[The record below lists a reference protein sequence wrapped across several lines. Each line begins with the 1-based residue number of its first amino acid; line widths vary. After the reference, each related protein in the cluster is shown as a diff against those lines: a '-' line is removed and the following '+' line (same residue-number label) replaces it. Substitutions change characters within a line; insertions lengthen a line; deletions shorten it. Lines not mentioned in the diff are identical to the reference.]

1 MNDEQRGAWIIA
13 AVVIV
18 LGIAALL
25 FYRVGAGRAPG
36 GTVRQNAGSP
46 TRTPTPSPMAT
57 LPATSA
63 PEPTRAFSP
72 ASTDTPVPSAALCHA
87 TNTVAVGQLTQDYHD
102 NIIDGDEK
110 YTGKYWCVIG
120 IADQINKDRGDR
132 YHINVEEEGLDLD
145 EVNCYLEDT
154 YNAESASEGEPVK
167 VYGWIAGFEDGLF
180 SNRIDIHD
188 CRVVEPPKIQQKTSI
203 VD

>member
-18 LGIAALL
+18 LGIVALL
-25 FYRVGAGRAPG
+25 FYRIGAGRAPG
-36 GTVRQNAGSP
+36 GTVRQNASIP
-46 TRTPTPSPMAT
+46 TWTPMSSATAT
-57 LPATSA
+57 LPATST
-63 PEPTRAFSP
+63 PEPTRALSP

-102 NIIDGDEK
+102 NIMDGDEK
-110 YTGKYWCVIG
+110 YTGKYWCVTG

-132 YHINVEEEGLDLD
+132 YHINVEEEGIDLD

-154 YNAESASEGEPVK
+154 FNAESASEGEPVK
-167 VYGWIAGFEDGLF
+167 VYGLITGFDDGLF

-188 CRVVEPPKIQQKTSI
+188 CRIVEQPKIQQKASI

>member
-25 FYRVGAGRAPG
+25 IYRVGAGRAPS

-46 TRTPTPSPMAT
+46 TWMPTPSPTAT
-57 LPATSA
+57 LPATST
-63 PEPTRAFSP
+63 PKPPRALSP

-87 TNTVAVGQLTQDYHD
+87 ANTVAVGQLTQDYHD
-102 NIIDGDEK
+102 NIVNGDER
-110 YTGKYWCVIG
+110 YTGKYWCVTG

-132 YHINVEEEGLDLD
+132 YHINVEEEGIDLD

-154 YNAESASEGEPVK
+154 DNAESASEGEPVK
-167 VYGWIAGFEDGLF
+167 VYGRIAGFEDGWF

-188 CRVVEPPKIQQKTSI
+188 CRVVEQPKIQQKASI

>member
-18 LGIAALL
+18 LGIVALL
-25 FYRVGAGRAPG
+25 FYRIGAGRAPG
-36 GTVRQNAGSP
+36 GTVPQNLSIP
-46 TRTPTPSPMAT
+46 TWTPTASAT
-57 LPATSA
+57 AT
-63 PEPTRAFSP
+63 PEPTRALLP
-72 ASTDTPVPSAALCHA
+72 APTDTPEPPAALCHA

-102 NIIDGDEK
+102 NIMDGDEK
-110 YTGKYWCVIG
+110 YTGKYWCVTG

-132 YHINVEEEGLDLD
+132 YHINVEEEGIDLD
-145 EVNCYLEDT
+145 EVNCYLKDT
-154 YNAESASEGEPVK
+154 FNAESASEGEPVK
-167 VYGWIAGFEDGLF
+167 VYGRIAGFKDGLF

-188 CRVVEPPKIQQKTSI
+188 CRIVGQPNIQQKASI